1 MANNSTTS
9 VNGVN
14 MASSKTAQQV
24 QTKLKLDSAPDQELM
39 GLLSELS
46 QLGEGPVPSGPDA
59 ALLTHEY
66 TPSQVSE
73 ELEAALKPSSS

>member
-1 MANNSTTS
+1 MTS
-9 VNGVN
+9 G
-14 MASSKTAQQV
+14 KTKQQV
-24 QTKLKLDSAPDQELM
+24 QSELKLDAAPDQELM
-39 GLLSELS
+39 RLLEELS